1 MRGKIG
7 NTGRRRLLLVAAFTA
22 GLAGCSSLTPFT
34 TGPRGAQPGVK
45 DPGPRVAI
53 CYNALKTSP
62 EKLLELAQAQ
72 CFNNSVPE
80 RVDTDYLLEACPVL
94 TPGRATFV
102 CKPAK

>member
-1 MRGKIG
+1 M
-7 NTGRRRLLLVAAFTA
+7 RLLSALCLTILA
-22 GLAGCSSLTPFT
+22 AGCSSLTPFT
-34 TGPRGAQPGVK
+34 TGPRGAERGVK

-53 CYNALKTSP
+53 CYNALKTSA

-80 RVDTDYLLEACPVL
+80 RVDTDYFLDACPVL
-94 TPGRATFV
+94 TPGCATFV